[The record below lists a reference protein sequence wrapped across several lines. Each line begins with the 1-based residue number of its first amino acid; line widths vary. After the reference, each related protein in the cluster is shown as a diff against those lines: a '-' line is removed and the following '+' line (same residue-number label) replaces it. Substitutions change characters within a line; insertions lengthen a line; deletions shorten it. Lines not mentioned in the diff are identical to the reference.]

1 MADEKKSADDRPS
14 PTVGD
19 ILQNVI
25 AEDAPL
31 WAPPQQKTPRPD
43 EPGTQLSTDER
54 ARMFEAVLRANPPNI
69 RIEREGKEDTDGK
82 PEKPEKPKAR
92 ELLYRGD
99 VFVFRAIGP
108 PTGQERRNGVI
119 ERWQSESSIDDCGFS
134 LIVREFYDGRFTPW
148 SFDAIFFND
157 FVQAATVGVVTSI
170 LEAKWLREQWL
181 HKQTRRNLL
190 YMILPASVMAGF
202 IAGFMLA
209 VIFG

>member
-1 MADEKKSADDRPS
+1 MANEKKPADDRPS

-19 ILQNVI
+19 ILHNMI

-31 WAPPQQKTPRPD
+31 WTAPPPAPDLAQKNETASN
-43 EPGTQLSTDER
+43 EER
-54 ARMFEAVLRANPPNI
+54 ARMFEAVLRSNPPNI
-69 RIEREGKEDTDGK
+69 RIERATKADSGEK
-82 PEKPEKPKAR
+82 PEKPEKPKVR

-108 PTGQERRNGVI
+108 PTGQDRRNGVI
-119 ERWQSESSIDDCGFS
+119 ERWQTESKIDDCGFS

-181 HKQTRRNLL
+181 HQQTRRNLL
-190 YMILPASVMAGF
+190 YMILPASVAAGF

-209 VIFG
+209 VTFG